1 MVLLILYLFTGME
14 EMKLVT
20 YLSKWPVLANVV
32 FPRDNERILDRNEF
46 KDKID
51 FEERDENEH
60 ATQFLFQYI
69 DMIEQRQ
76 QGN

>member
-1 MVLLILYLFTGME
+1 ME

-32 FPRDNERILDRNEF
+32 FPRDSERILDRNEF

-51 FEERDENEH
+51 FEERDEN
-60 ATQFLFQYI
+60 
-69 DMIEQRQ
+69 DMPHSSYFSILT
-76 QGN
+76 

>member
-1 MVLLILYLFTGME
+1 
-14 EMKLVT
+14 MKLVT
-20 YLSKWPVLANVV
+20 YLGKRPVLANLV
-32 FPRDNERILDRNEF
+32 FPRDYERIMDRNEF